1 MACCGL
7 SRGGVALVAGTRVGT
22 APASSSPH
30 ARVRLPALLTARSLT
45 TVSTARD
52 PPLIFSLIYSF
63 VGDLDGLDLT
73 LTDLCAVQRC
83 ARGRDNTG
91 VDICIHPCGRGRD
104 NSGMN
109 TSIDIFIHP
118 GTEHG
123 NPRTEHGNSRTED
136 GIKRPTAP
144 PQAVAGA
151 VADTFRPLLDNLN
164 QLCSFRT
171 VFDIEDYHIGMP
183 FVALVACVGL
193 YQVWKIDPSTC
204 LDMAL
209 AYAFYKLSVVAA
221 NLRKQGFS
229 NDVIT
234 RIQLAIAVTMALK
247 DAHKKIVPLDY
258 IRFPVFVLYTV
269 SVLWDLAGLKKYAK
283 SALRDA
289 FAF

>member
-1 MACCGL
+1 VLRFISGQ
-7 SRGGVALVAGTRVGT
+7 RGFRRRN
-22 APASSSPH
+22 
-30 ARVRLPALLTARSLT
+30 ARRHGARFLLAARARPPPGRPDGSF
-45 TVSTARD
+45 ADHGEHPRD

-73 LTDLCAVQRC
+73 LTDLCAVQRS
-83 ARGRDNTG
+83 ARGGDNTG
-91 VDICIHPCGRGRD
+91 IDICIHPCSRGRD

-183 FVALVACVGL
+183 FGKQVAT
-193 YQVWKIDPSTC
+193 SC
-204 LDMAL
+204 L
-209 AYAFYKLSVVAA
+209 
-221 NLRKQGFS
+221 Q
-229 NDVIT
+229 
-234 RIQLAIAVTMALK
+234 
-247 DAHKKIVPLDY
+247 
-258 IRFPVFVLYTV
+258 
-269 SVLWDLAGLKKYAK
+269 
-283 SALRDA
+283 
-289 FAF
+289 